1 MCIFI
6 KNIISLYVLFNSCKI
21 ETNDYF
27 YKLQALIFIK
37 LITLN
42 IKKKQHLT
50 VPKVIIYIGKI
61 LQFFSVKLTTLYLAR
76 LFTTPIKYKTPKR
89 ELEMFNNSIQ
99 KRILIPDVNK
109 EIVVYQYGKSDKK
122 VLLVHGWSGRGT
134 QLVKFA
140 DALVKEGF
148 STISFDAPAHGKSLG
163 NSTIMTEFIASILEV
178 DKKFGPFEA
187 AVGHSLGGMV
197 LLNAIKKGLKINR
210 LTIIGSGDKVKDIL
224 DEFVSKLELRS
235 EFSSHLQQHFE
246 KKYNEPMENYSA
258 HRAAKTVE
266 IPVLVIHDENDYE
279 VPVTTSINI
288 HKHLKKGKLLITQ
301 HLGHRKIL
309 GNPFVIEKT
318 VEFIKN

>member
-1 MCIFI
+1 L
-6 KNIISLYVLFNSCKI
+6 K
-21 ETNDYF
+21 T
-27 YKLQALIFIK
+27 
-37 LITLN
+37 
-42 IKKKQHLT
+42 KKKQHLS
-50 VPKVIIYIGKI
+50 VPKVVIYIGKI

-76 LFTTPIKYKTPKR
+76 LFTTPIKHKVPIR
-89 ELEMFNNSIQ
+89 ELGMDKNSIQ

-122 VLLVHGWSGRGT
+122 ILLVHGWSGRGT

-148 STISFDAPAHGKSLG
+148 STISFDAPAHGKSIG
-163 NSTIMTEFIASILEV
+163 NTTIMTEFIASIIEI
-178 DKKFGPFEA
+178 DKKFGPFEG
-187 AVGHSLGGMV
+187 AVGHSLGGMA

-210 LTIIGSGDKVKDIL
+210 LVIIGSGDKVSDIL
-224 DEFVSKLELRS
+224 DDFVAKLELKP
-235 EFSSHLQQHFE
+235 EFSLHLQQHFE

-258 HRAAKTVE
+258 HSAAKTVE

-288 HKHLKKGKLLITQ
+288 HEHLKNSELFITQ